1 VKLPADDVRAALA
14 ADGEFATAARYW
26 TAAVRLDLEA
36 DSYRL
41 EVDGGRVAAFRAAS
55 DTDQAPD
62 VVLAGPDA
70 DWARILAPVPP
81 PFFHDVL
88 SGPRFGFHR
97 VTVTGDEL
105 SEVFPYY
112 HAIQRLIDVI
122 RTELHGPPP
131 GREAAAATAPAAER
145 AFDSA
150 VGRYAYLTVA
160 GVRYRVYFEEAGQG
174 LPLLLQHTAGSDGRQ
189 FRHLLEDAE
198 LQRRFRMIAYDLPW
212 HGKSNPPPGRAWW
225 TEPYQLTR
233 DFLLEFVTGFARVL
247 QLDKPVFCG
256 CSIGGLLA
264 PDLALTY
271 PGDFRAVI
279 ALNGIVKTG
288 STAPDEVMGR
298 SWFDPRLAADWHAA
312 WMLGRTSPL
321 SPEAYRRETAW
332 YYAQAGPGVL
342 AGDLHYYQ
350 HEHDLEGQLAGIDTG
365 KCPVYVVAG
374 EYDPSRVARFGA
386 RPLADGIPGAHYG
399 VAPGA
404 GHFMMSE
411 DPDRFRS
418 VIVPI
423 LGEIA
428 ARG

>member
-1 VKLPADDVRAALA
+1 VKLPADDVGAALA

-26 TAAVRLDLEA
+26 TAAVRLDLDAE
-36 DSYRL
+36 SYRL
-41 EVDGGRVAAFRAAS
+41 EVDGGRVAAFRAAAA
-55 DTDQAPD
+55 TDPAPD
-62 VVLAGPDA
+62 IVLAGPDT
-70 DWARILAPVPP
+70 DWAQILAPVPRAY
-81 PFFHDVL
+81 FHDVL
-88 SGPRFGFHR
+88 SGPRFGFHQ
-97 VTVTGDEL
+97 VTVTGDAL
-105 SEVFPYY
+105 ADVFPYY

-122 RTELHGPPP
+122 RAALHGPPAGP
-131 GREAAAATAPAAER
+131 VTVPAAER

-150 VGRYAYLTVA
+150 VGRYAYLTVD
-160 GVRYRVYFEEAGQG
+160 GVQYRVYFEEAGDG
-174 LPLLLQHTAGSDGRQ
+174 MPLLLQHTAGSDGRQ
-189 FRHLLEDAE
+189 FRHLLEDPE

-212 HGKSNPPPGRAWW
+212 HGKSNPPSGRAWW
-225 TEPYQLTR
+225 TEPYRLTR
-233 DFLLEFVTGFARVL
+233 EFLLEFVTGFAHAL

-264 PDLALTY
+264 PDLARAY

-288 STAPDEVMGR
+288 STAPDQVMGR

-312 WMLGRTSPL
+312 SMLGRTSPL

-332 YYAQAGPGVL
+332 YYAQAAPGVL

-350 HEHDLEGQLAGIDTG
+350 HEHNLEGQLAGIDTG

-386 RPLADGIPGAHYG
+386 QALAEGIPGAHYI

-423 LGEIA
+423 LDEIA
-428 ARG
+428 GRG